1 MIIHKPTHRTGAKP
15 AATWAGAAAL
25 SLGFLFGS
33 PAAFAVAPL
42 ANTVIGNQAS
52 ASYTDPNGIV
62 QLASSN
68 LVQTTV
74 QQVGSFNLDA
84 RTSNTTDVINTKTGA
99 AGITVYAPHVLTNT
113 GNGADGF
120 NISITSPAA
129 GFSRVE
135 VFADANGDGLPD
147 NTSALCTAVP
157 AATCSVP
164 TQTVAGNNGVFQF
177 VVAYS
182 IPTTA
187 TTPITPFNVGTVTAV
202 VVPSSPV
209 LASYSSTTAADV
221 DNVNLTTVAAFNA
234 TKAIGSPAV
243 AWSTNGGVWPV
254 ATSTGPRSVTGCAL
268 TNAGAAAPAA
278 GCVYTTYTLNLS
290 NTGGAVGKIAISDTL
305 PSGFTYVPGSAVWS
319 SSPGTALTDAALGDP
334 AGIDFRATG
343 NTVTA
348 VVAALNPNVTQS
360 VSFVV
365 LVNETALIGTSTTT
379 NTATYNPVDAPAA
392 TSTAPGTLG
401 SSTNPAAY
409 TVTASYGIVL
419 GATASTAVTAKDT
432 VAGTPNGTAA
442 DLTIQP
448 SVSPGGSVLF
458 TQTVYNTGN
467 ATDTVNVTALAST
480 FPAGT
485 TFQLFSAGG
494 VVALLDTTG
503 DGIVDTGPISA
514 GSSVN
519 IIIRANVPAGAT
531 AAGPFVVNVRGVS
544 ANDTSKIDATQD
556 QATALVAPSSLIDLT
571 NTAVGTGIGNVGS
584 GDLGAGPSPSPTTT
598 VSTPAGSSALFT
610 LFLKN
615 NDTAANSYNLSASQ
629 TAAFPG
635 SLPAGWTVK
644 YVAGGATCSAAAVTQ
659 PVAVA
664 VGAQVQVDAC
674 VTPPVTQTPV
684 TAQPMYFRVT
694 STAVATTG
702 AIVSDTKLDAVTV
715 TTAMT
720 FGATLT
726 PDNNGQVAAG
736 GSVVYAHTLTS
747 TGAQSCGAYT
757 LAASPTSA
765 DITLGWTTVI
775 YVDVNGDGQLDA
787 GDTLY
792 SGSSL
797 SLATGA
803 TQKLLV
809 KVFAPGGAAAG
820 ATDVATVT
828 ATFAANCGA
837 PSATDTSTV
846 ITGQIRLVKT
856 QVLNAAVAG
865 TCPAVPATPAF
876 SAAPIMAA
884 KPGDCIVY
892 QVVATNEGAAPVSN
906 LAINDAI
913 PAYTSLTG
921 ATQPTVRC
929 TSTGITTAFTT
940 AANYAST
947 TVAVSCGSAVN
958 AVIPGGSATMT
969 FSVKIN
975 N

>member
-1 MIIHKPTHRTGAKP
+1 MIIYKPTHRTGAKP
-15 AATWAGAAAL
+15 VAAWVGTAAL
-25 SLGFLFGS
+25 TLGFLFGS

-52 ASYTDPNGIV
+52 ASYTDPNGIT

-74 QQVGSFNLDA
+74 QQVGSFNLDGQSA
-84 RTSNTTDVINTKTGA
+84 VTTTVVNTKTGA
-99 AGITVYAPHVLTNT
+99 AGATVYAPHTLTNT
-113 GNGADGF
+113 GNGADKF
-120 NISITSPAA
+120 IITVDSAAA

-147 NTSALCTAVP
+147 NTTALCTATP

-164 TQTVAGNNGVFQF
+164 AQTVAGNNGVFQF

-182 IPTTA
+182 IPNAA
-187 TTPITPFNVGTVTAV
+187 TTPTTPFAVGTVKAV
-202 VVPSSPV
+202 VDPTSPV
-209 LASYSSTTAADV
+209 IATYGANTQAADV
-221 DNVNLTTVAAFNA
+221 DNVNLTIVAAFNA
-234 TKAIGSPAV
+234 TKAIGTPAV
-243 AWSTNGGVWPV
+243 AWSLNGGVWPV
-254 ATSTGPRSVTGCAL
+254 ATTTGPRSVASCAA
-268 TNAGAAAPAA
+268 TTAGAISPAA

-319 SSPGTALTDAALGDP
+319 SAPGAVLTDAALGDP

-365 LVNETALIGTSTTT
+365 LVNDTASIGTSSTT
-379 NTATYNPVDAPAA
+379 NTATYNPSDAPAA
-392 TSTAPGTLG
+392 TSAAPGTLG
-401 SSTNPAAY
+401 SSTNPASY
-409 TVTASYGIVL
+409 TVTASYSLAMGSV
-419 GATASTAVTAKDT
+419 ASTAVTAKDT
-432 VAGTPNGTAA
+432 VPGTPNGTAA
-442 DLTIQP
+442 DLTVRP
-448 SVSPGGSVLF
+448 SVSPGGSVVF

-467 ATDTVNVTALAST
+467 ATDTVNVTAQNVT
-480 FPAGT
+480 FPTGT
-485 TFQLFSAGG
+485 TFQFFNAGG

-503 DGIVDTGPISA
+503 DGVVDTGPIA
-514 GSSVN
+514 VNSSVS
-519 IIIRANVPAGAT
+519 IIVRANVPAGTT
-531 AAGPFVVNVRGVS
+531 AAGPYTVNVRGVS
-544 ANDTSKIDATQD
+544 AGDTSKIDATQD
-556 QATALVAPSSLIDLT
+556 QVTALIASAALIDLT

-584 GDLGAGPSPSPTTT
+584 GDLGAGPSPSATTT

-615 NDTAANSYNLSASQ
+615 NDSIINSYNLSASQ

-644 YVAGGATCSAAAVTQ
+644 YVAGGATCSAAAISQ

-664 VGAQVQVDAC
+664 VAAQVQVDAC
-674 VTPPVTQTPV
+674 VTPPVSQTPV
-684 TAQPMYFRVT
+684 VAQPMYFRVT
-694 STAVATTG
+694 STAVASTG

-715 TTAMT
+715 TIANT

-747 TGAQSCGAYT
+747 TGAQSCGSYT
-757 LAASPTSA
+757 LAASPTA
-765 DITLGWTTVI
+765 TALGWTTVI

-792 SGSSL
+792 TTGSL
-797 SLATGA
+797 SLGAYPA

-820 ATDVATVT
+820 AADVATVT

-856 QVLNAAVAG
+856 QGLNAACN
-865 TCPAVPATPAF
+865 TTVPAL
-876 SAAPIMAA
+876 SAAPIGAA

-892 QVVATNEGAAPVSN
+892 RVVATNEGAAPVSN

-913 PAYTSLTG
+913 PAYTSLS
-921 ATQPTVRC
+921 ATQPAVRC
-929 TSTGITTAFTT
+929 ESTGITTAFTT

-947 TVAVSCGSAVN
+947 AVAVSCGSAAN
-958 AVIPGGSATMT
+958 SVIPGGSATMT

>member
-1 MIIHKPTHRTGAKP
+1 MIVHKPIHRAGAKP
-15 AATWAGAAAL
+15 LAAWAGATAL
-25 SLGFLFGS
+25 TLGFLFGS
-33 PAAFAVAPL
+33 PAVFAVAPL

-52 ASYTDPNGIV
+52 ASYTDPNGIT

-84 RTSNTTDVINTKTGA
+84 QTTVTTTVVNTKTGA
-99 AGITVYAPHVLTNT
+99 AGATVYAPHILTNT

-120 NISITSPAA
+120 NITVDSAAA

-147 NTSALCTAVP
+147 STTALCTAVP
-157 AATCSVP
+157 AGTCSVP
-164 TQTVAGNNGVFQF
+164 IQTVGGNNGVFQF

-187 TTPITPFNVGTVTAV
+187 TTPTAPFAFGTVKAAV
-202 VVPSSPV
+202 ANTTSA
-209 LASYSSTTAADV
+209 LGLTYASTQAADR

-234 TKAIGSPAV
+234 TKAIGTPAV
-243 AWSTNGGVWPV
+243 AWSLNGGVWPV
-254 ATSTGPRSVTGCAL
+254 ATTTGPRSVTGCAA
-268 TNAGAAAPAA
+268 TTAGAISPAA

-290 NTGGAVGKIAISDTL
+290 NTGGAVGKIAVSDTL

-319 SSPGTALTDAALGDP
+319 SAPGTALGDGAAGDP
-334 AGIDFRATG
+334 AGIDFQAMG

-360 VSFVV
+360 VSFLV
-365 LVNETALIGTSTTT
+365 LVNDTAAIGTSTTT
-379 NTATYNPVDAPAA
+379 NTATYNPSDAPTATAA
-392 TSTAPGTLG
+392 APGTLG

-409 TVTASYGIVL
+409 TVTATYGVVM

-432 VAGTPNGTAA
+432 MAGTPNGTTA

-448 SVSPGGSVLF
+448 TVSPGGSVLF

-480 FPAGT
+480 FPLGT
-485 TFQLFSAGG
+485 TFQFFSAGG

-503 DGIVDTGPISA
+503 DGIADTGPIPVN
-514 GSSVN
+514 GSVN
-519 IIIRANVPAGAT
+519 IIIRANVPAGTT
-531 AAGPFVVNVRGVS
+531 AAGPYTVNVRGVS
-544 ANDTSKIDATQD
+544 AGDASKIDATQD
-556 QATALVAPSSLIDLT
+556 EVTALVATSALIDLT
-571 NTAVGTGIGNVGS
+571 NTAAGTGIGNVGS
-584 GDLGAGPSPSPTTT
+584 GDLGAGPSPSATTT

-615 NDTAANSYNLSASQ
+615 NDSISNSYSLSSSQ

-644 YVAGGATCSAAAVTQ
+644 YVAGGATCSAAAISQ
-659 PVAVA
+659 PVTVA

-674 VTPPVTQTPV
+674 VTPPVTQSPV

-694 STAVATTG
+694 STAIATTG

-720 FGATLT
+720 YGATLT
-726 PDNNGQVAAG
+726 PDNNGQVAPG

-747 TGAQSCGAYT
+747 NGAQSCGAYT
-757 LAASPTSA
+757 LAASPTEA
-765 DITLGWTTVI
+765 DGTLGWTTVI

-792 SGSSL
+792 TGGSL
-797 SLATGA
+797 SLAAAPA

-820 ATDVATVT
+820 AADVATVT
-828 ATFAANCGA
+828 ATFAANCGT

-856 QVLNAAVAG
+856 QGLNAVCDA
-865 TCPAVPATPAF
+865 TVPTL
-876 SAAPIMAA
+876 SAAPILAA
-884 KPGDCIVY
+884 KPGECIVY
-892 QVVATNEGAAPVSN
+892 RVVATNEGAAPVGN
-906 LAINDAI
+906 LAINDAV

-921 ATQPTVRC
+921 ATQPAVQC
-929 TSTGITTAFTT
+929 TSTGISGTAVT
-940 AANYAST
+940 YAST
-947 TVAVSCGSAVN
+947 AIAVSCGSAAN
-958 AVIPGGSATMT
+958 SVIPGGSATLT